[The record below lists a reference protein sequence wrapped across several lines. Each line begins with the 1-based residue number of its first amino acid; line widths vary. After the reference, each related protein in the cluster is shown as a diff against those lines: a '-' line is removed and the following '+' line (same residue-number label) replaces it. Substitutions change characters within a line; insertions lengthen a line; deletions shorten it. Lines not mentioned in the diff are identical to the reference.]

1 MYSESMPKPDRPPY
15 GYEQALDRVIDQRRR
30 LDEQIDR
37 LASILS
43 PVLESELSKLGTAI
57 NGQTTAPAYASA
69 LLQSVNNQADNL
81 ALTADRLESIIGR
94 IRL

>member
-15 GYEQALDRVIDQRRR
+15 GYEQGIDRIIDQRRR
-30 LDEQIDR
+30 LDEQVDR

-43 PVLESELSKLGTAI
+43 PVLENELTKLSGA
-57 NGQTTAPAYASA
+57 NQAVGAPAYASQ

-81 ALTADRLESIIGR
+81 ASTAERLEAIIAR